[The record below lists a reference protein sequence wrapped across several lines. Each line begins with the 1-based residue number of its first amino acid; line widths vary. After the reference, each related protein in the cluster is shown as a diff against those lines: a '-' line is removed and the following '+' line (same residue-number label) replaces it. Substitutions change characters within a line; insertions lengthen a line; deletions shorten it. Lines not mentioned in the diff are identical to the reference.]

1 MIVEILKLTVPAGEG
16 VGDPR
21 KSAMDARLIWLAGG
35 AFAIGTGSLI
45 VTGILPV
52 LATGFAIPV
61 ATAGLLLTV
70 FAIAYAVGSPLLS
83 TLFGNAERKLV
94 LAGSL
99 AVFALANLGAA
110 LATDFW
116 QLMATRIVMALAA
129 GTYMPAA
136 NAVAVA
142 LVTPDRRARAIALV
156 TGGMTVSLILGVP
169 LGTTAAAVG
178 GWQLAF
184 LIVALFGALA
194 LLGIAWK
201 LPAGLPRGA
210 STMGERLA
218 VARRGDILLALAT
231 TMLWTTGAFT
241 LYGYIAPFLA
251 NHAGITGAWLGAALV
266 VSGVGSAF
274 GNQIGGIA
282 SDHFGPVR
290 TLTIVLAVLAA
301 SLATHSLIAMTLAP
315 EAAIFVIPVV
325 MLIWSAAGW
334 AGHPSQMS
342 RLAAMAP
349 DTAVIALSLNASA
362 LYLGIA
368 AGATLGQQTIR
379 FAGTS
384 WLGFVGAACEV
395 AALAVLWLSL
405 QRKRKAARLTGTIS
419 EIAIAPT
426 PVR

>member
-1 MIVEILKLTVPAGEG
+1 
-16 VGDPR
+16 
-21 KSAMDARLIWLAGG
+21 MDARLLWLAGG
-35 AFAIGTGSLI
+35 AFAVGTGSLI
-45 VTGILPV
+45 ITGILPI
-52 LATGFAIPV
+52 LASGFAIPLG
-61 ATAGLLLTV
+61 TAGLLLTV

-83 TLFGNAERKLV
+83 TLLGTVERKRV

-99 AVFALANLGAA
+99 AVFAHANLAAA
-110 LATDFW
+110 LASDFS
-116 QLMATRIVMALAA
+116 QLMAARIVMALAA

-142 LVTPDRRARAIALV
+142 LVAPERRARAIALV

-169 LGTTAAAVG
+169 LGTAAAAIG
-178 GWQLAF
+178 GWRSAF
-184 LIVALFGALA
+184 LLVALFGALA
-194 LLGIAWK
+194 LLGLAWK

-210 STMGERLA
+210 NTLAERLA

-266 VSGVGSAF
+266 VSGIGSAV

-282 SDHFGPVR
+282 SDRYGAVR
-290 TLTIVLAVLAA
+290 TLTVVLVALAA
-301 SLATHSLIAMTLAP
+301 SLAVHSLIALTLAP
-315 EAAIFVIPVV
+315 AVALYVVPVA
-325 MLIWSAAGW
+325 MLVWSAAGW

-368 AGATLGQQTIR
+368 AGTVLGQQTIGI
-379 FAGTS
+379 AGT
-384 WLGFVGAACEV
+384 WPLGLVGAACEI

-405 QRKRKAARLTGTIS
+405 RRRRVAARRAGAVS